1 MWGSLMYIIT
11 VVGKEKEGAYS
22 VIDEDGEQV
31 LYIFMEEDD
40 ATRYSMQLE
49 ELDYPEMTVLEVDD
63 EVMIKTCEIHDHR
76 YTVITPND
84 IVIPPDEEYDNV

>member
-1 MWGSLMYIIT
+1 MHIIT

-49 ELDYPEMTVLEVDD
+49 ELGYPGMTVLEVDD
-63 EVMIKTCEIHDHR
+63 EVMIKTCEMHDHR

-84 IVIPPDEEYDNV
+84 IVIPPDEKYDNL